1 MRVTSVFI
9 GSILSALAFA
19 SACGSATDSKS
30 GTGGS
35 GNGSGFGGSG
45 NGSGTGGINV
55 DGGSGSGGT
64 LQGCATESHTGE
76 LVPVDMFVMLD
87 RSGSMQ
93 DGGKWGAVTGAIQ
106 QFVDLPNLD
115 KLGMGIA
122 FFPTMP
128 ATPVPTGPCTWPTPC
143 ATYYECTPGFNLCP
157 GDPALPIAPNDS
169 CVATDYQTP
178 VVPIADLP
186 GVGAG
191 IKAAIAAQQP
201 EGAITPIAP
210 ALEGAIDYAT
220 MWAQQH
226 TDRVTVAVL
235 ATDGEPT
242 GCVPNGVD
250 SAAAYAEEGLNST
263 PSVKTFVIG
272 VGDLSA
278 LNAIAQAGGTDQVIP
293 VSTGN
298 AGADFLKALDEIRG
312 AISCQYLLPVAQ
324 SGNVDPNKVNL
335 GWTPEGGDQEVI
347 PQVPNAGAC
356 QGAPGWYYDNP
367 ADPKQV
373 LLCPATCDL
382 ISNSKGTLDVV
393 FGCVTQVK

>member
-1 MRVTSVFI
+1 MRVTGFFI
-9 GSILSALAFA
+9 GSIFTALAFTG
-19 SACGSATDSKS
+19 ACGSANDSRNSS
-30 GTGGS
+30 GTGG
-35 GNGSGFGGSG
+35 GANASGFGGSG
-45 NGSGTGGINV
+45 ATGGIDI
-55 DGGSGSGGT
+55 DGSSGSGGT

-87 RSGSMQ
+87 RSASMQ
-93 DGGKWGAVTGAIQ
+93 DSGKWGSVTGAIQ

-122 FFPTMP
+122 FFPTK
-128 ATPVPTGPCTWPTPC
+128 PTDPPPSGPCVFPQPC
-143 ATYYECTPGFNLCP
+143 GFYQCLPGFNTCAGGLT
-157 GDPALPIAPNDS
+157 PNDS
-169 CVATDYQTP
+169 CVATDYQKP
-178 VVPIADLP
+178 VVGIADLP
-186 GVGAG
+186 GVGTQ
-191 IKAAIAAQQP
+191 IK
-201 EGAITPIAP
+201 GAITGTTPAGDTTPIAP

-220 MWAQQH
+220 LWAQQH
-226 TDRVTVAVL
+226 TDRVTVTVL

-242 GCVPNGVD
+242 GCVPNDVPT
-250 SAAAYAEEGLNST
+250 AAGHAAEGLNSV

-298 AGADFLKALDEIRG
+298 AGEDFLKALDEIRG
-312 AISCQYLLPVAQ
+312 AISCQYLLPVAT

-335 GWTPEGGDQEVI
+335 GWTPEGGEQEVI
-347 PQVPNAGAC
+347 KQVPNAAGC
-356 QGAPGWYYDNP
+356 QGQPGWYYDNP

-382 ISNSKGTLDVV
+382 ISNQKGTLDVV